1 MNLKYI
7 NFVFVAWISK
17 SKWYCLIKIILSYQ
31 IRMLFK
37 YEMHLKNVRFFFLL
51 EIPQSSFFHIDKIKT
66 SHWIIPSLDY
76 CTLLNRTVH
85 VNLTTLILIIFT
97 PHIDPFQSIHKKSV
111 SMELIT
117 QLYSWG
123 KKSVPIKEDMKIKE
137 FEILKLFKLKCLDF
151 FLLQN
156 IVLWLIYSYLKF

>member
-76 CTLLNRTVH
+76 ST
-85 VNLTTLILIIFT
+85 IE
-97 PHIDPFQSIHKKSV
+97 PHSSCKSDHLDLDNIYSSYWSFPINTQKISFWSI
-111 SMELIT
+111 ELIRSIV
-117 QLYSWG
+117 QLREEISSNKRRTFY
-123 KKSVPIKEDMKIKE
+123 EDKRIRNS
-137 FEILKLFKLKCLDF
+137 
-151 FLLQN
+151 Q
-156 IVLWLIYSYLKF
+156 IV

>member
-1 MNLKYI
+1 MFSVRINIFFFFNEIHFKNIFWSLFEYEMNLKYI

-51 EIPQSSFFHIDKIKT
+51 EIPQSSFFHIDEIKT

-85 VNLTTLILIIFT
+85 VNLTTWILIIFT

-111 SMELIT
+111 SIELIT
-117 QLYSWG
+117 
-123 KKSVPIKEDMKIKE
+123 
-137 FEILKLFKLKCLDF
+137 
-151 FLLQN
+151 
-156 IVLWLIYSYLKF
+156 

>member
-17 SKWYCLIKIILSYQ
+17 SKWYCLKKIILSYQ

-76 CTLLNRTVH
+76 STIEPHSSCKSDHLDLDNIYSSYWSFPINTQKISFNRTDNINCTVEGSSS
-85 VNLTTLILIIFT
+85 NKRRTLYENIRIWNSQIVKAKM
-97 PHIDPFQSIHKKSV
+97 S
-111 SMELIT
+111 
-117 QLYSWG
+117 G
-123 KKSVPIKEDMKIKE
+123 
-137 FEILKLFKLKCLDF
+137 F
-151 FLLQN
+151 F
-156 IVLWLIYSYLKF
+156 VVAKYCFMTK